1 MQPRI
6 WIIALFCGHVAFG
19 QIGPLSIGAKV
30 GVPLSDAFDFK
41 APDSCAA
48 TDAVCSIINYSS
60 KTKRYTFGPTVEL
73 RLPHGLG
80 IEFDALYNRL
90 NYDSYF
96 VLRTPSSGQ
105 SSVFTSTRADRWNF
119 PILLKW
125 RHDIHRISPFIDGGV
140 AFDHISGVGSNF
152 ASTHRDFSGFLSQL
166 NGTTS
171 SPPEFTNPSSRGFV
185 AGGGIDLHPVQ
196 HLRLTPEIRY
206 TRWFSENFDREPG
219 AVFRTNLNET
229 TFLLGIT
236 F

>member
-1 MQPRI
+1 MVFYGQ
-6 WIIALFCGHVAFG
+6 FAFG
-19 QIGPLSIGAKV
+19 QLGPVSIGVKA

-48 TDAVCSIINYSS
+48 TAAVCSFINYSS
-60 KTKRYTFGPTVEL
+60 KTKRYTFGPTIEL
-73 RLPHGLG
+73 RLPYGLG

-96 VLRTPSSGQ
+96 FRRTPSSGHG
-105 SSVFTSTRADRWNF
+105 STFTSTRAVRWTF
-119 PILLKW
+119 PLLLKW
-125 RHDIHRISPFIDGGV
+125 HHDVHRISPFIDGGI
-140 AFDHISGVGSNF
+140 AFDHISRVGSNF
-152 ASTHRDFSGFLSQL
+152 ANFNQDFSGFVSQT
-166 NGTTS
+166 NGNTS
-171 SPPEFTNPSSRGFV
+171 TPPEFTNSSSTGFV

-196 HLRLTPEIRY
+196 HLHLTPEIRY

-229 TFLLGIT
+229 TFLLGVA